1 VRLILAQLAPLY
13 SERASENW
21 DKPHSPGHAAANDAM
36 SCRFGRNLCEDNR
49 MPATLFEKLWR
60 QHLVRELGG
69 GVGLIAIDRIFLHER
84 TGSIA
89 LKSLRESGRSVV
101 DPSRV
106 FCTMDHIVDTFP
118 GRGDETTMQGG
129 KAFILETRAAALA
142 AKIHLFDVRDPDQ
155 GIVHVISPEL
165 GIALPGATIVCPDS
179 HTCTQG
185 ALGAF
190 AWGIGSTEAE
200 HALATGCL
208 RVSKPKT
215 MRIRFEGSLAPG
227 VTAKD
232 LSLAMIRRFGSA
244 GGNGYVL
251 EYAGSAVRQLDIEAR
266 LTLCNMATEFSAVTG
281 MIAPDAK
288 TFAYLHG
295 RRFAPHGTAWDAAV
309 RAWTA
314 LRTDDDAAYDRE
326 EVIDVQSLAPLV
338 TWGTSPQH
346 AVEVTDRVPLLDTSG
361 ATREA
366 YERALAYMGLQPGT
380 ALGDLKIDAA
390 FIGSCTNSRLSDL
403 RRAAALLR
411 DRKVAPGVRAIC
423 VPGSMSVKRAAEAEG
438 LDKVF
443 TAAGFEW
450 RESGCSMCFFA
461 GGESFGPRERVIS
474 STNRNFE
481 SRQGPETRTHIA
493 SPETVAASAIAG
505 HIADARRLAGSTAR
519 TV

>member
-1 VRLILAQLAPLY
+1 
-13 SERASENW
+13 
-21 DKPHSPGHAAANDAM
+21 
-36 SCRFGRNLCEDNR
+36 
-49 MPATLFEKLWR
+49 MPSTLFEKLWR
-60 QHLVRELGG
+60 QHLVQEMPG

-89 LKSLRESGRSVV
+89 LKSLRESARPIL
-101 DPSRV
+101 DARRV

-118 GRGDETTMQGG
+118 GRGDATTMKGG
-129 KAFILETRAAALA
+129 EAFIIETRAAARA
-142 AKIHLFDVRDPDQ
+142 AGIHLFDVRDPDQ

-165 GIALPGATIVCPDS
+165 GIVLPGATVVCPDS

-185 ALGAF
+185 AMGAL

-208 RVSKPKT
+208 RVAKPKT
-215 MRIRFEGSLAPG
+215 MRVRFEGLLAQG

-232 LSLAMIRRFGSA
+232 LSLAMLARFGSA
-244 GGNGYVL
+244 GGSGYVL

-266 LTLCNMATEFSAVTG
+266 LTLCNMATEFAAFTG
-281 MIAPDAK
+281 MIAPDDK
-288 TFAYLHG
+288 TFAYLAG
-295 RRFAPHGTAWDAAV
+295 RRFAPQGAAWDEALAA
-309 RAWTA
+309 W
-314 LRTDDDAAYDRE
+314 RTLHSDADAAF
-326 EVIDVQSLAPLV
+326 DVEHVLDVSSLAPMV
-338 TWGTSPQH
+338 SWGTSPQH
-346 AVEVTDRVPLLDTSG
+346 SVPIDQRVPELAASGTS
-361 ATREA
+361 REA
-366 YERALAYMGLQPGT
+366 YERALSYM
-380 ALGDLKIDAA
+380 DLKPGQSLAGLEINAA

-411 DRKVAPGVRAIC
+411 GRRVAANVRAIC

-438 LDKVF
+438 LDRVF
-443 TAAGFEW
+443 KEAGFEW

-461 GGESFGPRERVIS
+461 GGESFGPHERVVS

-505 HIADARRLAGSTAR
+505 RIADARLLAGGKGAT
-519 TV
+519 